1 MVEPQVM
8 QDMVNMNGLVF
19 LPFSAVHLDSL
30 GLSDDDELVMQSLP
44 DLKERLI
51 ALEESKMAW
60 TIFYQGQPALCYG
73 FEYKWQTNI
82 EAWLVPGK
90 VAIKHGTLLS
100 RGARRLFDK
109 IGPHI
114 GLRRLQIVVDVDREK
129 AVQWAEFLKFKRE
142 GVMKEYGPEGH
153 DYYMYAR
160 LYT

>member
-8 QDMVNMNGLVF
+8 QDMVNMDGLIF
-19 LPFSAVHLDSL
+19 LPFSSVHLDKL
-30 GLSDDDELVMQSLP
+30 GMTDADDLVMQSLH
-44 DLKERLI
+44 DIQERLI

-60 TIFYQGQPALCYG
+60 TIFYRGEPALCYG

-82 EAWLVPGK
+82 EAWLIPGQ

-114 GLRRLQIVVDVDREK
+114 GLRRLQIVVDVEREK

-160 LYT
+160 IYT